1 MTATTGAL
9 PAAPYGLGTDDTAK
23 TEYYDAINKTLQAL
37 EARSTPHIDY
47 WKMAGNFLNPGR
59 TGSFGEAAGN
69 VATGIGQDFEKQ
81 REMALP
87 LASMRAQLAGQKYQV
102 EQEASAMNILANALG
117 TSPDKL
123 QADISSGNLPVGL
136 SNKITPQ
143 VYSAVALRSPKVGEV
158 AKTLMEQ
165 STKENQLLIDIA
177 GKNVSANELRAKYG
191 DEFIGMLPDNIKKI
205 IQVDQ
210 QPKTTIDNTPVVTN
224 PVSKVETPVDD
235 TMSFLEARANNIE
248 TKDHADPYNAVNEAS
263 GATGRWQFTKGTWEN
278 VRKLKPDLPPFEEI
292 KGNTGAQEEGAKIL
306 VAENDKNIKS
316 AGIPVSQVTRDL
328 WWRFGDSD
336 AKKIH
341 TAFKEDPNTPLDKI
355 VSKKVIDQNPD
366 LKGKSVGEAIVQN
379 ISGRN
384 EDKYAPAEAT
394 KIAQGPATT
403 MTDTDEL
410 AGLPL
415 AERAKIRSKRAEESD
430 KPWLEKKASILAIS
444 PERIANENTKI
455 QQTMDIVAKKPHIV
469 GLLRNMK
476 DENGKSW
483 WDGMTAG
490 AAVAAAEGVHAG
502 QYTVSLP
509 VEKYVE
515 FSKLNAEDQS
525 ALKTVSRNLGEIYLS
540 SIKSGGK
547 TLGSNPT
554 NFEDRLYK
562 APMATQEDSARAI
575 IAWGKAHLLH
585 NALQQSIYSNY
596 NDYVKKQGIT
606 ANPANFF
613 IDKESPYKTIL
624 DTYSKLFTE
633 LPQY

>member
-1 MTATTGAL
+1 MTTGAL
-9 PAAPYGLGTDDTAK
+9 PAAPYGIGTDDTAK
-23 TEYYDAINKTLQAL
+23 QEYYDAINKTLSAL
-37 EARSTPHIDY
+37 EARSNQGIDY
-47 WKMAGNFLNPGR
+47 WKMAGNFFNPGR
-59 TGSFGEAAGN
+59 TGSFGEAVGN

-102 EQEASAMNILANALG
+102 EQEGSAMKILANALG
-117 TSPDKL
+117 TSPEKL
-123 QADISSGNLPVGL
+123 QSDISSGNLPVGL

-165 STKENQLLIDIA
+165 STKENQLLVDIA
-177 GKNVSANELRAKYG
+177 GKNVNVQELRAKYG
-191 DEFIGMLPDNIKKI
+191 DDFLNMLPTNIKKI
-205 IQVDQ
+205 IEVDQ
-210 QPKTTIDNTPVVTN
+210 QPQTTIDKTPVVTN
-224 PVSKVETPVDD
+224 PVSKVEVPVDD
-235 TMSFLEARANNIE
+235 TMSFLEARANNVE
-248 TKDHADPYNAVNEAS
+248 TKGHADPYNAVNPS
-263 GATGRWQFTKGTWEN
+263 SSATGRWQFTKGTWDN
-278 VRKLKPDLPPFEEI
+278 VRKINPELPPFEQA
-292 KGNTGAQEEGAKIL
+292 KGNKGAQEEAAKIL
-306 VAENDKNIKS
+306 VAENDKNIKA
-316 AGIPVSQVTRDL
+316 AGIPVSQVARDL
-328 WWRFGDSD
+328 WWKFGDSD

-341 TAFKEDPNTPLDKI
+341 TALKEDPNTPIEKVVD
-355 VSKKVIDQNPD
+355 KKVIDANPT
-366 LKGKSVGEAIVQN
+366 LKGKSVGEAVVEN
-379 ISGRN
+379 ISGRG
-384 EDKYAPAEAT
+384 EEKAVAPEAT
-394 KIAQGPATT
+394 KVAQGPATT
-403 MTDTDEL
+403 MSDADEL
-410 AGLPL
+410 ASLPL
-415 AERAKIRSKRAEESD
+415 AERAKIRAKRAEESD

-444 PERIANENTKI
+444 PERITNENAKI
-455 QQTMDIVAKKPHIV
+455 QQTMDIVAKKPYIV

-476 DENGKSW
+476 DDNGKSW

-575 IAWGKAHLLH
+575 IAWGKSHLLH
-585 NALQQSIYSNY
+585 NALQQSIYTNY
-596 NDYVKKQGIT
+596 NDYIKKQGIT

-613 IDKESPYKTIL
+613 TEKDSPYNTIL
-624 DTYSKLFTE
+624 NTYSKLFTE

>member
-1 MTATTGAL
+1 MATGAL

-23 TEYYDAINKTLQAL
+23 QEYYDAINKTLQAL
-37 EARSTPHIDY
+37 EARSNQGIDY

-69 VATGIGQDFEKQ
+69 VATGISEDFAKQ

-123 QADISSGNLPVGL
+123 QADIASGNLPTGL

-165 STKENQLLIDIA
+165 STKENQLIVDIA
-177 GKNVSANELRAKYG
+177 GKNVSVNELRAKYG
-191 DEFIGMLPDNIKKI
+191 DDFISMLPDNLKKVL
-205 IQVDQ
+205 QVDQ

-224 PVSKVETPVDD
+224 SVSKVETPVDD
-235 TMSFLEARANNIE
+235 TMSFLEARANNVE
-248 TKDHADPYNAVNEAS
+248 TKGHPDPYSAVNAAS
-263 GATGRWQFTKGTWEN
+263 GATGRWQFTKGTWDN
-278 VRKLKPDLPPFEEI
+278 VRKLKPDLPAFEEI
-292 KGNTGAQEEGAKIL
+292 KGNKGAQEEAAKVL

-316 AGIPVSQVTRDL
+316 AGLPVSQVARDL

-341 TAFKEDPNTPLDKI
+341 TAFKDDPNMPIDKI

-366 LKGKSVGEAIVQN
+366 LKGKTVGEAILEN

-384 EDKYAPAEAT
+384 EDQYAPVEAT

-410 AGLPL
+410 ASLPL
-415 AERAKIRSKRAEESD
+415 AERAKIRAKRAEESD
-430 KPWLEKKASILAIS
+430 KPWLEKKASLLSIS
-444 PERIANENTKI
+444 PERLTNENTKI
-455 QQTMDIVAKKPHIV
+455 QQTMDIVAKKPYIV

-585 NALQQSIYSNY
+585 NALQQSLYTNY
-596 NDYVKKQGIT
+596 NDYIQKQGIT

-613 IDKESPYKTIL
+613 VNKDSPYQTIL
-624 DTYSKLFTE
+624 NTYSKLFTE

>member
-1 MTATTGAL
+1 MTTGAL
-9 PAAPYGLGTDDTAK
+9 PAAPYGLGADDTAK
-23 TEYYDAINKTLQAL
+23 QEYYDAINKTLAAL
-37 EARSTPHIDY
+37 EARSNQGIDY
-47 WKMAGNFLNPGR
+47 WKMAGNFFNPGR
-59 TGSFGEAAGN
+59 TGSFGEAVGN

-102 EQEASAMNILANALG
+102 EQEASAMKILANALG
-117 TSPDKL
+117 TSPEQL

-165 STKENQLLIDIA
+165 STKENQLLVDIA
-177 GKNVSANELRAKYG
+177 GKNVNVQELRAKYG
-191 DEFIGMLPDNIKKI
+191 DDFLSMLPDNIKKI
-205 IQVDQ
+205 IAVDQ

-224 PVSKVETPVDD
+224 PVSKIETPVDD
-235 TMSFLEARANNIE
+235 TMSFLEARANNVE
-248 TKDHADPYNAVNEAS
+248 TKGHADPYNAVNEAS
-263 GATGRWQFTKGTWEN
+263 GNTGRWQFGKGTWEN
-278 VRKLKPDLPPFEEI
+278 IRKIKPDLPAFEDI
-292 KGNTGAQEEGAKIL
+292 KGNKGAQEEGAKIL
-306 VAENDKNIKS
+306 VAENDKSIKA
-316 AGIPVSQVTRDL
+316 AGLPVSQVARDL

-341 TAFKEDPNTPLDKI
+341 TAFKEDPNTPIEKV

-366 LKGKSVGEAIVQN
+366 LKGKSVGEAIVEN

-415 AERAKIRSKRAEESD
+415 AERAKIRAKRAEESD
-430 KPWLEKKASILAIS
+430 KPWLEKKASILSIS
-444 PERIANENTKI
+444 PDRITNENTKI
-455 QQTMDIVAKKPHIV
+455 QQTMDIVAKKPYIV
-469 GLLRNMK
+469 GLLRNLR

-585 NALQQSIYSNY
+585 NALQQSLYTNY
-596 NDYVKKQGIT
+596 NEYVKKQGIT

-613 IDKESPYKTIL
+613 VDKDSPYNTIL
-624 DTYSKLFTE
+624 NTYSKLFNE